1 MNLHL
6 TKVQKKQNQFSN
18 LKMQQNIISKE
29 EKLEVLDQPKENKI
43 PNAYQSIALSGIP
56 RLLSLLDR
64 NPYSK
69 TYGSFSRNYW
79 HYKTFTDF
87 PSAPDQ
93 QGVLALACLYL
104 TNISGNTLYQNK
116 ETLKLIEA
124 GINYWTKIQ
133 LPDGSF
139 CEWYPNEHSHVATAF
154 TSYAIS
160 ESLILLKG
168 SISKNTFENAINHL
182 EKSGQWLI
190 KNIDAVVLNHTTG
203 AVAALY
209 NIYLLTNNDIFKEGA
224 QKNLLVL
231 EKLQNNEGWLPEYG
245 GADPGYLG
253 VSIDYLAKYW
263 EKSKD
268 SLAEK
273 IITKALDFLIWFY
286 QDNTGTTGGEYGSR
300 NVKYILPHG
309 LKLLSNNFPNAA
321 WLENKLIDSLK
332 EKKTISPETVDDR
345 YFLFFHYPNYTLA
358 SIPTITQKKQ
368 ENTRPKSFFK
378 YFDSSGLVS
387 IKRDD
392 FHIILNLRKGG
403 ISSICTKDCIFN
415 DSGYFA
421 KVKGADII
429 LTSQTSLEVT
439 SLSKTTTLPTTFTIK
454 TSFARLNNNETI
466 LKSLLIPF
474 RIFNYIFGSSP
485 FIMSIFN
492 KVIKK
497 KLVPQSK
504 QSSLLR
510 IERTITIEENKL
522 TFDDIIK
529 SENPETVLDKLS
541 IEPSLSIMHVPSS
554 KYFIPSDLQRDKN
567 FNPDDLSKEFNKK
580 GYLKIKRILNLH
592 QSDTELII
600 ST

>member
-1 MNLHL
+1 
-6 TKVQKKQNQFSN
+6 
-18 LKMQQNIISKE
+18 MQQNIISKE
-29 EKLEVLDQPKENKI
+29 EKLEVLDQAKENKTS
-43 PNAYQSIALSGIP
+43 NVYQSIALSEIP

-104 TNISGNTLYQNK
+104 TNISGNALYQNE

-160 ESLILLKG
+160 ESLLLLKNK
-168 SISKNTFENAINHL
+168 ISKNTSENAIKYL
-182 EKSGQWLI
+182 KKSGQWLI
-190 KNIDAVVLNHTTG
+190 NNIDTIVLNHTAG
-203 AVAALY
+203 AVATLY
-209 NIYLLTNNDIFKEGA
+209 NIYLLTNDDAFKKGA
-224 QKNLLVL
+224 KKNLLVL

-245 GADPGYLG
+245 SADPGYLG

-273 IITKALDFLIWFY
+273 VITKALDFLIWFY

-300 NVKYILPHG
+300 NIKYILPHG
-309 LKLLSNNFPNAA
+309 LKILSNNFPNAA
-321 WLENKLIDSLK
+321 WLGSKLTDSLK
-332 EKKTISPETVDDR
+332 ENKAINPGTVDDR
-345 YFLFFHYPNYTLA
+345 YFLFFHYPNYALA
-358 SIPTITQKKQ
+358 SLTIITQQKQ
-368 ENTRPKSFFK
+368 ENIRQKSFFK

-392 FHIILNLRKGG
+392 FHIVLNLKKGG
-403 ISSICTKDCIFN
+403 ISSICIKDGALN

-421 KVKGADII
+421 KVKGIDIV
-429 LTSQTSLEVT
+429 LTSQTSSEVT
-439 SLSKTTTLPTTFTIK
+439 SLAKTTTLPATFTIK
-454 TSFARLNNNETI
+454 TNFARLNNNENI
-466 LKSLLIPF
+466 LKNLLIPF
-474 RIFNYIFGSSP
+474 RIFNYTFGSIP

-497 KLVPQSK
+497 RLVPQSK
-504 QSSLLR
+504 PSSLLS

-529 SENPETVLDKLS
+529 SEKQGTILDKLS

-567 FNPDDLSKEFNKK
+567 FNPDDISKEFNKK
-580 GYLKIKRILNLH
+580 EYLKIKRIINLN